1 MPTFTLNGVTY
12 EYLQPG
18 PDGGPAAAHSWE
30 YGSWPRVE
38 AAVPLVD
45 GGAVTVHAEA
55 SRWAGNSIHVR
66 WADKDG
72 HFHGAWVPKGNVRQ
86 LTASE
91 WDIIEFHACP
101 EYLRHVRWG
110 SRLPGF
116 LPEA

>member
-1 MPTFTLNGVTY
+1 MPTFALNGATY

-30 YGSWPRVE
+30 YGRWPRVE
-38 AAVPLVD
+38 VAVPLVD

-55 SRWAGNSIHVR
+55 SRWAGNTIHVR
-66 WADKDG
+66 WADDDG

-91 WDIIEFHACP
+91 WGHHRVPRVPRVPAARPVGE
-101 EYLRHVRWG
+101 
-110 SRLPGF
+110 
-116 LPEA
+116 